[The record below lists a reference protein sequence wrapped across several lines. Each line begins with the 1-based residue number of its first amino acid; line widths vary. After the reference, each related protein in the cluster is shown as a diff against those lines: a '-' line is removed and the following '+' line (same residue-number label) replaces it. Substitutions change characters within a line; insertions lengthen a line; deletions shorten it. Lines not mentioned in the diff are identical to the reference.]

1 MKTSKSGLKALM
13 DREGTRL
20 VAYRDTK
27 GIWTNGV
34 GHTGDDVFPGQVV
47 TTEQVW
53 SWLEQDVK
61 IAEDAV
67 NTLVKVPLTV
77 NQFDALVSFVYNI
90 GVRAYTNS
98 TLLKVLNLGKYEEAA
113 NQFARWNIPK
123 EIIGRRSGEQAQF
136 RKA

>member
-34 GHTGDDVFPGQVV
+34 GHTGGDVFPGQVV
-47 TTEQVW
+47 TTQQVM

-67 NTLVKVPLTV
+67 NKLVKVPLTE
-77 NQFDALVSFVYNI
+77 NQFDSLVSFVFNI
-90 GVRAYTNS
+90 GVGAFTTS
-98 TLLKVLNLGKYEEAA
+98 TLLKLLNQGKYADAA
-113 NQFARWNIPK
+113 NQFPRWNIPK
-123 EIIGRRSGEQAQF
+123 EIIGRRASEQAQF